1 MYGFKR
7 FECGGHAVPPG
18 VGIRQDDENASHIQ
32 GRHKKVRMNNHAKS
46 EPAPPTPS
54 ASAGTMTLRGLRLLC
69 PKCGQGRIFR
79 GWFAMND
86 RCPACGRLFNRAPG
100 YLLGSIY
107 INYGLTALLV
117 VVMYFALYFSETLQ
131 GKPLL
136 AAMTALCVLFPLWF
150 FRYARALWIAF
161 DERWDPWPNEEEQ
174 RREANQ

>member
-1 MYGFKR
+1 
-7 FECGGHAVPPG
+7 
-18 VGIRQDDENASHIQ
+18 
-32 GRHKKVRMNNHAKS
+32 MNNHAKS

-107 INYGLTALLV
+107 FNYGVTAILGIVAYFGLCLFYGKLATGRNSLV
-117 VVMYFALYFSETLQ
+117 
-131 GKPLL
+131 
-136 AAMTALCVLFPLWF
+136 ALCVFTIVFALWF

-161 DERWDPWPNEEEQ
+161 DERWDPWPNEEER
-174 RREANQ
+174 RREADLR